1 MDGDREVEGRGG
13 LNYTEPVVSAK
24 IITRLATA
32 SSSSRYHALRELM
45 HRRKPRTN
53 PVAGKRNVRVR
64 VEKAREGEKRV
75 TRGGRFFP
83 VLPGP
88 NVSAEHSGNS
98 ISGGK
103 MK

>member
-1 MDGDREVEGRGG
+1 MRGG
-13 LNYTEPVVSAK
+13 LNYTEPAK

-53 PVAGKRNVRVR
+53 PAAGKRNVRVR

-75 TRGGRFFP
+75 TRRGRS
-83 VLPGP
+83 LPILSGP
-88 NVSAEHSGNS
+88 NVSAKNIVGTLLAVE
-98 ISGGK
+98 K